1 MIQHIGITDGVMRP
15 DVRLPMIATKD
26 ITAYAAGLLNGEPL
40 AGHSVHNLLGPR
52 NYSQQEAIGQ
62 AIGRPNLPYVPFSY
76 DDAQKGMMGVGLS
89 ENVASLYIKMTRS
102 LNEEK
107 LMVHESR
114 PNASTTP
121 TTLEEFAQQVFAPA
135 FRGATAGA

>member
-1 MIQHIGITDGVMRP
+1 MGITGEAMRP

-26 ITAYAAGLLNGEPL
+26 IAAYAAGLLNGEPL

-52 NYSQQEAIGQ
+52 NYSQQEAIG
-62 AIGRPNLPYVPFSY
+62 RPDLPYVLFSY
-76 DDAQKGMMGVGLS
+76 DDAQKGMMGAGLS
-89 ENVASLYIKMTRS
+89 ENMASLYIEMTRS

-114 PNASTTP
+114 TDAGTTP
-121 TTLEEFAQQVFAPA
+121 TTLKEFAQKVFAPA